1 MVKRIYNASGKLTE
15 DELLDLGRLLLKA
28 GYAVSTGKQKLDS
41 KYIKYVEFSADLEG
55 LDDGNK
61 TS

>member
-55 LDDGNK
+55 LENAEK
-61 TS
+61 L